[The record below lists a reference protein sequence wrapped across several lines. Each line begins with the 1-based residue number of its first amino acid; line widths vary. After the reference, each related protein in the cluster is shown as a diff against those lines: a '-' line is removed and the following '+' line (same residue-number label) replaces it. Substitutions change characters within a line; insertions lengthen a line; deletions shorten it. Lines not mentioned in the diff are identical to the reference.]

1 MFIDKTSQECIK
13 LYKQFYSKSNSNK
26 NVFIQM
32 CNESD
37 DIRLS
42 DDQLILTIIFNLI
55 NELEG
60 K

>member
-13 LYKQFYSKSNSNK
+13 LYKQIYNKSNGNK

-42 DDQLILTIIFNLI
+42 ENQLILTIIFNLI